1 MTVIMTMFGC
11 HIHKQSTLSSICS
24 FSAKRQ
30 WTLLIHS
37 CCSHCPSL
45 MSEHLCAPYC
55 IVFLICPARAELEIQ
70 YCCSTCCSPRLVVSL
85 KHWKP
90 IVLALSK
97 WVQCGLYL
105 ILYVSIL
112 VLITVAGLEKRSC
125 PPVVHPEGSECEF
138 RAVQQWF
145 LSWLCVGALIR
156 MAVWW

>member
-1 MTVIMTMFGC
+1 MIAQNDLPYVSFILFSQVLSSLVHFQIRLQWQLLWPCLDVTYANR
-11 HIHKQSTLSSICS
+11 LSSICS

-30 WTLLIHS
+30 STLLIHS

-45 MSEHLCAPYC
+45 MSEHLCAPDC

-85 KHWKP
+85 KQSKP
-90 IVLALSK
+90 IVLAVSK

-112 VLITVAGLEKRSC
+112 VLITVAGGKI
-125 PPVVHPEGSECEF
+125 
-138 RAVQQWF
+138 
-145 LSWLCVGALIR
+145 LSPCGAS
-156 MAVWW
+156 WG